1 MEIKIKYEELW
12 NLIMQLPTNQLTRLN
27 EDLATLSDKR
37 DLSIK
42 TTSFQEFLSQGPLMT
57 ECQYEQFQENR
68 KYVNEWMQR

>member
-12 NLIMQLPTNQLTRLN
+12 NLIMQLPTNQLTRLK

-42 TTSFQEFLSQGPLMT
+42 TTSFQEFLSQGP
-57 ECQYEQFQENR
+57 
-68 KYVNEWMQR
+68 

>member
-12 NLIMQLPTNQLTRLN
+12 NLIMQLPTNQLTRLK

-57 ECQYEQFQENR
+57 EGQYEQFQENR
-68 KYVNEWMQR
+68 EYVNEWMQR

>member
-12 NLIMQLPTNQLTRLN
+12 NLIMQLPTNQLTRLK

-57 ECQYEQFQENR
+57 EGQYEQFQENR
-68 KYVNEWMQR
+68 KYVNE